1 MLQVPTAAIIAAEI
15 SFVGNLIG
23 SYRDLLELMDLTAR
37 GQVTLHTTT
46 YPLDAINDAV
56 ADLNGGKLRGRAIL
70 VPDGTAA

>member
-1 MLQVPTAAIIAAEI
+1 
-15 SFVGNLIG
+15 
-23 SYRDLLELMDLTAR
+23 MDLTAR

-70 VPDGTAA
+70 VPDGAAA